1 MKRETQKDKII
12 AHLNQGLPIT
22 PIEALERFGCFRLAA
37 IIHTLKH
44 IEGMNIGKELIKNK
58 YGTKYAK
65 YKIIKKSINQSILD
79 ELNPTG
85 EWKQ

>member
-1 MKRETQKDKII
+1 MKRETQRSRVKK
-12 AHLNQGLPIT
+12 HLENGNSIT
-22 PIEALERFGCFRLAA
+22 PMDALERYGCFRLAA
-37 IIHTLKH
+37 VIHDLKH
-44 IEGMNIGKELIKNK
+44 DDNMQIEKELIKNK

-65 YKIIKKSINQSILD
+65 YKLVTKSINQSILE

>member
-1 MKRETQKDKII
+1 MKRETQRSRVKR
-12 AHLNQGLPIT
+12 HLESGGAIT
-22 PIEALERFGCFRLAA
+22 PMDALERFGCFRLAA
-37 IIHTLKH
+37 VIHDLKNDDN
-44 IEGMNIGKELIKNK
+44 MNIEKELIKNK

-65 YKIIKKSINQSILD
+65 YKLIVKSLNQSILD